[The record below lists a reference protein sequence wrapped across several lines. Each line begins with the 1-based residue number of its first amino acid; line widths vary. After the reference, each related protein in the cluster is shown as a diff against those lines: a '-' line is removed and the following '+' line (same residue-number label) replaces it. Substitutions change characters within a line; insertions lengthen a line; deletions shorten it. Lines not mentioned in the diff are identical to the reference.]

1 MHRPAITKR
10 VSLEGVYDGWTKE
23 AYAIV
28 MPISYAGKIEINN
41 YGEAGKTQSELL
53 EFELKI
59 AKEHFLNGKAF
70 FLSNSGDSILEDLS
84 GEDLDS
90 MVDLTQRLF
99 VAINGG
105 TVDPKGLPIGT
116 ETSPTKTPSIE
127 P

>member
-1 MHRPAITKR
+1 MHKPAITKR
-10 VSLEGVYDGWTKE
+10 VSLENVYDGWTSE

-28 MPISYAGKIEINN
+28 IPISYAGKIELNN
-41 YGEAGKTQSELL
+41 YAEADRTQSELL

-59 AKEHFLNGKAF
+59 TKDYFVSGKGF
-70 FLSNSGDSILEDLS
+70 FLDDKNVLTLENMTSD
-84 GEDLDS
+84 DLDT

-105 TVDPKGLPIGT
+105 TIDPKGLPIGT
-116 ETSPTKTPSIE
+116 ATLQIKALSIE